1 MKNMSAISIRTKL
14 VMVIGVLLATIAVF
28 LLAFFP
34 PRMETISRSW
44 TERRARDVT
53 TVIAERLRDDVEFAE
68 QDVGDARQN
77 AEKTLSSLKT
87 AGDTV
92 YAVALESNRTIAAS
106 WNQEKAPPL
115 ERIPDEPHISYRDD
129 VIDVVAPLKAKG
141 GVGPPGV
148 LQVGFSTKEATL
160 EAATNRNAVL
170 IASGL
175 VFAIGLLIAFFMG
188 ALITGPIVQLRRVTE
203 RIVLAGDLTQKI
215 EVRSRDEIGQ
225 LATTFAKMVERLR
238 SVPINMRA
246 SATKLSETV
255 QRLTASTAEQGQAVT
270 RQAAGL
276 QETQVTAQEIRQTS
290 VMAAQKAQGILHI
303 AERAEEVSSSGER
316 AIEESRR
323 GLNDIRALVD
333 EMARKINQLGERTHQ
348 IGTIT
353 DAVKD
358 LADQSN
364 MLALNAAIEA
374 VRSGEHGRAFS
385 VVAREIRA
393 LADQSIQST
402 NRAREILEDIGAAVR
417 EAVAITEKGMQRMET
432 GLVEIQRSG
441 DNLRELSG
449 MVKESSSAVR
459 QIAAAVA
466 QQNAGISQIFT
477 AVTDLSQLMDETV
490 KGLRETDHSVE
501 TLRDVTDQVARVVNS
516 FQV

>member
-1 MKNMSAISIRTKL
+1 MNKIGRLSVRTKL
-14 VMVIGVLLATIAVF
+14 VIVIGASLTTISVF

-34 PRMETISRSW
+34 PRMEAISQQW
-44 TERRARDVT
+44 AQRRAEDVSR
-53 TVIAERLRDDVEFAE
+53 VIAEQVKDELAFDSDKQAE
-68 QDVGDARQN
+68 
-77 AEKTLSSLKT
+77 ETLESLKS

-92 YAVALESNRTIAAS
+92 YAVAYGPDRTVFAG
-106 WNQEKAPPL
+106 WNKEKAPPL
-115 ERIPDEPHISYRDD
+115 PLIPPDQPFTSVRGQTLDTI
-129 VIDVVAPLKAKG
+129 IPLRLPD
-141 GVGPPGV
+141 GPPGH
-148 LQVGFSTKEATL
+148 LLVGYSTEQATA
-160 EAATNRNAVL
+160 EAAGHRNTVL
-170 IASGL
+170 IVSSLVFVIGL
-175 VFAIGLLIAFFMG
+175 VLAVVIGT
-188 ALITGPIVQLRRVTE
+188 LITRPIVSLRLATE
-203 RIVLAGDLTQKI
+203 RIVSEGDLTQKI
-215 EVRSRDEIGQ
+215 NVASRDEVGE
-225 LATTFAKMVERLR
+225 LAATFAQMVERLR
-238 SVPINMRA
+238 SVPISMRE
-246 SATKLSETV
+246 SAELLTKTVDVLS
-255 QRLTASTAEQGQAVT
+255 RSTAEQGEAVT

-290 VMAAQKAQGILHI
+290 LMAAQKAQGILQI
-303 AERAEEVSSSGER
+303 AERAEEVSSSGEK

-323 GLNDIRALVD
+323 GLNEIRSLVD
-333 EMARKINQLGERTHQ
+333 EIAGKITQLGERTHQ

-353 DAVKD
+353 EAVKD

-402 NRAREILEDIGAAVR
+402 NRAREILEDIGGAVR
-417 EAVAITEKGMQRMET
+417 EAVAITEKGAQRMEA
-432 GLVEIQRSG
+432 GLIQVQRSG

-477 AVTDLSQLMDETV
+477 AVTDLSRLMDETV
-490 KGLRETDHSVE
+490 KGLRETDQSVH
-501 TLRDVTDQVARVVNS
+501 TLKDVTQRVATVVSSFRV
-516 FQV
+516 

>member
-1 MKNMSAISIRTKL
+1 MKRLGQLSVRTKL
-14 VMVIGVLLATIAVF
+14 VLVIGLLLAAIAVF

-34 PRMETISRSW
+34 PRMEHTSRTW
-44 TERRARDVT
+44 AERRARDVT
-53 TVIAERLRDDVEFAE
+53 KVMAE
-68 QDVGDARQN
+68 QVKAQIEVGSEKQT
-77 AEKTLSSLKT
+77 AETLEGLKS
-87 AGDTV
+87 AGDTA
-92 YAVALESNRTIAAS
+92 YAVALNPDGTRLAGWNIDAAPMTT
-106 WNQEKAPPL
+106 K
-115 ERIPDEPHISYRDD
+115 IPTETQLSYRGSLL
-129 VIDVVAPLKAKG
+129 DVVLPIQMAL
-141 GVGPPGV
+141 GPPSALV
-148 LQVGFSTKEATL
+148 VGFSTKAAETEASENFKT
-160 EAATNRNAVL
+160 VL
-170 IASGL
+170 LVSAL
-175 VFAIGLLIAFFMG
+175 VFAFGLVAAFITG
-188 ALITGPIVQLRRVTE
+188 TLITRPIVLLRHATE
-203 RIVLAGDLTQKI
+203 RIVKAGDLTQKI
-215 EVRSRDEIGQ
+215 EITTQDEVGQ
-225 LATTFAKMVERLR
+225 LAATFAQMVERLR
-238 SVPINMRA
+238 SVPISMRE
-246 SATKLSETV
+246 SATKLTETV
-255 QRLTASTAEQGQAVT
+255 DRLTASTAEQGQAVT

-290 VMAAQKAQGILHI
+290 VMAAQKAQGILLI
-303 AERAEEVSSSGER
+303 AERAEEVSASGEKS
-316 AIEESRR
+316 IEESRK

-333 EMARKINQLGERTHQ
+333 EIARKINQLGERTHQ

-417 EAVAITEKGMQRMET
+417 EAVAITEKGAQRMEA
-432 GLVEIQRSG
+432 GLIEVGRSG

-449 MVKESSSAVR
+449 IVKESSSAVR

-477 AVTDLSQLMDETV
+477 AVTDLSHLMDETV
-490 KGLRETDHSVE
+490 KGLRETDRSVE
-501 TLRDVTDQVARVVNS
+501 TLKDVTDKVASVVNS
-516 FQV
+516 FQI

>member
-1 MKNMSAISIRTKL
+1 MKASVGTLSVRSKLVIVIGALLAAIS
-14 VMVIGVLLATIAVF
+14 VF

-34 PRMETISRSW
+34 PRMESISRRW
-44 TERRARDVT
+44 AERRARDVT
-53 TVIAERLRDDVEFAE
+53 QVIGESVATGLEF
-68 QDVGDARQN
+68 DN
-77 AEKTLSSLKT
+77 ADNVNETLNGLKS

-92 YAVALESNRTIAAS
+92 YAVVLKADRTAFAGWNRD
-106 WNQEKAPPL
+106 KAPTIEGVLDYP
-115 ERIPDEPHISYRDD
+115 RVGYRGDI
-129 VIDVVAPLKAKG
+129 IDVQIPVKAKG
-141 GVGPPGV
+141 GTKGT
-148 LQVGFSTKEATL
+148 LLVGFSIDELVADAKD
-160 EAATNRNAVL
+160 NRNTVL
-170 IASGL
+170 MVSGL
-175 VFAIGLLIAFFMG
+175 VFVAGLLFAF
-188 ALITGPIVQLRRVTE
+188 LIGTFVTRPIITLRHATE
-203 RIVLAGDLTQKI
+203 RIVTAGDLTQTIDVK
-215 EVRSRDEIGQ
+215 SRDEVGQ
-225 LATTFAKMVERLR
+225 LASTFQQMVERLR
-238 SVPINMRA
+238 AVPIRMRE
-246 SATKLSETV
+246 SADLLTETV
-255 QRLTASTAEQGQAVT
+255 KRLSASTAEQGQAVS

-290 VMAAQKAQGILHI
+290 LMAAQKAQGILQI
-303 AERAEEVSSSGER
+303 AERAEEVSSSGEK

-323 GLNDIRALVD
+323 GLNEIRSLVD
-333 EMARKINQLGERTHQ
+333 DIARKIQQLGERTQQ

-353 DAVKD
+353 EAVKD

-417 EAVAITEKGMQRMET
+417 EAVAITERGAQRMEA
-432 GLVEIQRSG
+432 GLIQVQTSG
-441 DNLRELSG
+441 ENLRELSG

-477 AVTDLSQLMDETV
+477 AVTDLSHLMDETV
-490 KGLRETDHSVE
+490 KGLRETDSSVVV
-501 TLRDVTDQVARVVNS
+501 LKDVTERVAQVVGSFRV
-516 FQV
+516 

>member
-1 MKNMSAISIRTKL
+1 MTQKTAFNLSIRSKLVLLVGALLAAISI
-14 VMVIGVLLATIAVF
+14 F
-28 LLAFFP
+28 LLQFFP
-34 PRMETISRSW
+34 QRMEGISRSW
-44 TERRARDVT
+44 AERRARDVT
-53 TVIAERLRDDVEFAE
+53 AVIGEEIRPLVETGLGDKQIDD
-68 QDVGDARQN
+68 
-77 AEKTLSSLKT
+77 TLATLKS

-92 YAVALESNRTIAAS
+92 YAVALKADRSPIAGWS
-106 WNQEKAPPL
+106 QEKAPKVDAL
-115 ERIPDEPHISYRDD
+115 PDQPKISYRGD
-129 VIDVVAPLKAKG
+129 VLDVYVPLKAQLG
-141 GVGPPGV
+141 GATAGM
-148 LQVGFSTKEATL
+148 LMVGFSTHEAVT
-160 EAATNRNAVL
+160 EAEDNRHTVL
-170 IASGL
+170 LVSGL
-175 VFAIGLLIAFFMG
+175 VFAIGLLIALLTG
-188 ALITGPIVQLRRVTE
+188 TLISRPILQLRHVTE
-203 RIVLAGDLTQKI
+203 RIVTAGDLAQKI
-215 EVRSRDEIGQ
+215 EVKSQDEVGQ
-225 LATTFAKMVERLR
+225 LAATFAQMVERLR
-238 SVPINMRA
+238 TVPISMRE
-246 SATKLSETV
+246 SAARLTETV

-290 VMAAQKAQGILHI
+290 VMAAQKAQGILQI
-303 AERAEEVSSSGER
+303 AERAEEVSVSGER

-323 GLNDIRALVD
+323 GLNEIRGLV
-333 EMARKINQLGERTHQ
+333 EEIARKINQLGERTHQ

-417 EAVAITEKGMQRMET
+417 EAVAITEKGAQRMEA
-432 GLVEIQRSG
+432 GLVEVQRSG

-477 AVTDLSQLMDETV
+477 AVTDLSHLMDETV
-490 KGLRETDHSVE
+490 KGLRETDRSVE
-501 TLRDVTDQVARVVNS
+501 TLKDVTDRVASVVNS

>member
-1 MKNMSAISIRTKL
+1 MRRVGQLSVRTKL
-14 VMVIGVLLATIAVF
+14 ILVIGASLTAISLF

-34 PRMETISRSW
+34 PRMESISRRW
-44 TERRARDVT
+44 AERRAVDVT
-53 TVIAERLRDDVEFAE
+53 TVIGEQVKSQLAFESTEQAVETLNGLR
-68 QDVGDARQN
+68 
-77 AEKTLSSLKT
+77 T

-92 YAVALESNRTIAAS
+92 YAVALKADRSVFAGWS
-106 WNQEKAPPL
+106 QEKMPPL
-115 ERIPDEPHISYRDD
+115 TAIPDETRIAYRGTM
-129 VIDVVAPLKAKG
+129 IDVAVPLKMPI
-141 GVGPPGV
+141 GPSGV
-148 LQVGFSTKEATL
+148 LLVGFSTAGAVAEA
-160 EAATNRNAVL
+160 EDNRNSVL
-170 IASGL
+170 IAAGL
-175 VFAIGLLIAFFMG
+175 VFVIGLALSFLMG
-188 ALITGPIVQLRRVTE
+188 TVITRPIESLRQATE
-203 RIVLAGDLTQKI
+203 RIVSAGDLTQTI
-215 EVRSRDEIGQ
+215 EIKTRDEVGE
-225 LATTFAKMVERLR
+225 LAATFAQMVERLR
-238 SVPINMRA
+238 TVPISMRE
-246 SATKLSETV
+246 SAELLTKTVERLS
-255 QRLTASTAEQGQAVT
+255 ASTAEQGEAVT

-290 VMAAQKAQGILHI
+290 LMAAQKAQGILQI
-303 AERAEEVSSSGER
+303 AERAEDVSASGEK

-323 GLNDIRALVD
+323 GLNEIRTLVD
-333 EMARKINQLGERTHQ
+333 EIAQKINQLGERTHQ

-353 DAVKD
+353 EAVKD

-402 NRAREILEDIGAAVR
+402 NRAREILEDIGGAVR
-417 EAVAITEKGMQRMET
+417 EAVAITEKGAQRMEA
-432 GLVEIQRSG
+432 GLVQVQRSG

-490 KGLRETDHSVE
+490 KGLRETDQSVVI
-501 TLRDVTDQVARVVNS
+501 LKDVTQRVASVVNS
-516 FQV
+516 FRV

>member
-1 MKNMSAISIRTKL
+1 MKKIGQLSVRTKL
-14 VMVIGVLLATIAVF
+14 VLVIGASLTAISLF

-34 PRMETISRSW
+34 TKMESISRRW
-44 TERRARDVT
+44 AERRALDVS
-53 TVIAERLRDDVEFAE
+53 TVIAEQVKSQLAFESDKQAAETLAGLR
-68 QDVGDARQN
+68 
-77 AEKTLSSLKT
+77 T

-92 YAVALESNRTIAAS
+92 YAVALKSDRTFFAG
-106 WNQEKAPPL
+106 WNHEKAPTL
-115 ERIPDEPHISYRDD
+115 AAIPEAPKTTDSGQVLH
-129 VIDVVAPLKAKG
+129 VAIPLKQTL
-141 GVGPPGV
+141 GPPGV
-148 LQVGFSTKEATL
+148 LLVGFSTAEAVA
-160 EAATNRNAVL
+160 EAHDNRNSVL
-170 IASGL
+170 IAAAL
-175 VFAIGLLIAFFMG
+175 VFAIGLLLAFLTG
-188 ALITGPIVQLRRVTE
+188 SVITRPIVSLRHATE
-203 RIVLAGDLTQKI
+203 RIVSAGDLTQKI
-215 EVRSRDEIGQ
+215 DVRSRDEVGE
-225 LATTFAKMVERLR
+225 LAATFEQMVERLR
-238 SVPINMRA
+238 TVPISMRE
-246 SATKLSETV
+246 SAELLTKTVDRLS
-255 QRLTASTAEQGQAVT
+255 ASTAEQGEAVT

-290 VMAAQKAQGILHI
+290 LMAAQKAQGILQI
-303 AERAEEVSSSGER
+303 AERAEDVSASGEK

-323 GLNDIRALVD
+323 GLNEIRTLVD
-333 EMARKINQLGERTHQ
+333 EIANKINQLGERTHQ

-353 DAVKD
+353 EAVKD

-402 NRAREILEDIGAAVR
+402 NRAREILEDIGGAVR
-417 EAVAITEKGMQRMET
+417 EAVAITEKGAQRMEA
-432 GLVEIQRSG
+432 GLVQVQRSG
-441 DNLRELSG
+441 ENLRELSG

-490 KGLRETDHSVE
+490 KGLRETDQSVVI
-501 TLRDVTDQVARVVNS
+501 LKDVTQRVASVVTS
-516 FQV
+516 FKV

>member
-1 MKNMSAISIRTKL
+1 MMKIAQLSVRAKL
-14 VMVIGVLLATIAVF
+14 VLVIGALLAAIAIF

-34 PRMETISRSW
+34 TRMGDITRRW
-44 TERRARDVT
+44 AERRARDVT
-53 TVIAERLRDDVEFAE
+53 SVIGEQVKSDIDFMADKQAAETLAGLR
-68 QDVGDARQN
+68 
-77 AEKTLSSLKT
+77 S

-92 YAVALESNRTIAAS
+92 YAVAFKPDKTAFAG
-106 WNQEKAPPL
+106 WNPEKAPSPPDTIADSV
-115 ERIPDEPHISYRDD
+115 RIQYRGETVD
-129 VIDVVAPLKAKG
+129 VILPLKTQLG
-141 GVGPPGV
+141 LGV
-148 LQVGFSTKEATL
+148 LMVGFSTDEAVKESKDNLVT
-160 EAATNRNAVL
+160 VL
-170 IASGL
+170 VVSGL
-175 VFAIGLLIAFFMG
+175 VFGLGLVMSFLVG
-188 ALITGPIVQLRRVTE
+188 TVITRPIVSLRQATE
-203 RIVLAGDLTQKI
+203 RIVTAGDLTQKI
-215 EVRSRDEIGQ
+215 DVKTSDEVGQ
-225 LATTFAKMVERLR
+225 LADTFAQMVERLR
-238 SVPINMRA
+238 SVPIRMRESA
-246 SATKLSETV
+246 SMLTQTVQKLS
-255 QRLTASTAEQGQAVT
+255 ASTAEQGQAVT

-290 VMAAQKAQGILHI
+290 LMAAQKAQGILQI
-303 AERAEEVSSSGER
+303 AERAEEVSASGEK

-323 GLNDIRALVD
+323 GLNEIRTLVD
-333 EMARKINQLGERTHQ
+333 EIARKINQLGERTHQ

-353 DAVKD
+353 EAVKD

-417 EAVAITEKGMQRMET
+417 EAVAITERGGQRMEA
-432 GLVEIQRSG
+432 GLIQVQRSG
-441 DNLRELSG
+441 ENLRELSG

-477 AVTDLSQLMDETV
+477 AITDLSHLMDETV
-490 KGLRETDHSVE
+490 KGLRETDQSVVI
-501 TLRDVTDQVARVVNS
+501 LKDVTERVASVVNS
-516 FQV
+516 FRV

>member
-1 MKNMSAISIRTKL
+1 MLRIAQLSVRTKL
-14 VMVIGVLLATIAVF
+14 VLIIGALLAGIAIF

-34 PRMETISRSW
+34 PRMEDISRSW
-44 TERRARDVT
+44 AERRARDVT
-53 TVIAERLRDDVEFAE
+53 SVIGEQVKSELEFSSDKQAAETLASLR
-68 QDVGDARQN
+68 
-77 AEKTLSSLKT
+77 S

-92 YAVALESNRTIAAS
+92 YAVALKPDKTVLAG
-106 WNQEKAPPL
+106 WNQEKAPAL
-115 ERIPDEPHISYRDD
+115 DTIPDVTRGYVRGDTID
-129 VIDVVAPLKAKG
+129 VILPLK
-141 GVGPPGV
+141 
-148 LQVGFSTKEATL
+148 LQVGGAAALMVGYSTDDAVAEAR
-160 EAATNRNAVL
+160 ENRKTVL
-170 IASGL
+170 LVSGL
-175 VFAIGLLIAFFMG
+175 VFVIGLVLAFIVG
-188 ALITGPIVQLRRVTE
+188 AVITRPIVSLRHATE
-203 RIVLAGDLTQKI
+203 RIVTAGDLTQKI
-215 EVRSRDEIGQ
+215 DIKSRDEVGQ
-225 LATTFAKMVERLR
+225 LADTFAQMVERLR
-238 SVPINMRA
+238 SVPIRMRE
-246 SATKLSETV
+246 SAALLTQTVQKLS
-255 QRLTASTAEQGQAVT
+255 ASTAEQGQAVT

-290 VMAAQKAQGILHI
+290 LMAAQKAQGILQI
-303 AERAEEVSSSGER
+303 AERAEEVSASGEK

-323 GLNDIRALVD
+323 GLNEIRTLVD
-333 EMARKINQLGERTHQ
+333 EIARKINQLGERTHQ

-353 DAVKD
+353 EAVKD

-417 EAVAITEKGMQRMET
+417 EAVAITERGGQRMEA
-432 GLVEIQRSG
+432 GLVQVQRSG
-441 DNLRELSG
+441 ENLRELSG

-477 AVTDLSQLMDETV
+477 AITDLSHLMDETV
-490 KGLRETDHSVE
+490 KGLRETDQSVVI
-501 TLRDVTDQVARVVNS
+501 LKDVTDRVASVVNS
-516 FQV
+516 FRV